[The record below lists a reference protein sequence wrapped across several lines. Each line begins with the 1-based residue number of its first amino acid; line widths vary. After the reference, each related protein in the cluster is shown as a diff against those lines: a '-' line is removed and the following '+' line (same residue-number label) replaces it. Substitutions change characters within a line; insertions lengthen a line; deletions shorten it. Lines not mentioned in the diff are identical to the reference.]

1 MLNSIF
7 LLPVGAV
14 LITIFS
20 MNSPDILASQTSQII
35 PLLGLVMFIMGL
47 SLKLEDFKRVAKRP
61 SVILLGISIQYL
73 LMPFYAWLLGQ
84 FPGVEHMLLVGLV
97 LVGASPGGVA
107 SNVVCYLAKGDVALS
122 ISLTAVATLCAVFL
136 TPFFTWL
143 YIGESIDV
151 PLQKMMLSIVK
162 IILLPV
168 GIGLI
173 VNHFCKEKLVKFQS
187 VFSQIAS
194 LAIIL
199 IIGIIVAKT
208 SADLKTLGVSIVLIV
223 VLHNLLGLLSGY
235 FIPALLGYDEK
246 TCKTIAIETGMQNSG
261 LGVALANQF
270 FSATAALPGAFF
282 SVWHNISGASLA
294 AYWARKNNNND

>member
-20 MNSPDILASQTSQII
+20 LNSPDILASQTSQII

-122 ISLTAVATLCAVFL
+122 ISLTAVATLCAVIL

-151 PLQKMMLSIVK
+151 PVQKMMLSIVK

-173 VNHFCKEKLVKFQS
+173 VNHYCKEKLVKFQS

>member
-20 MNSPDILASQTSQII
+20 LYFPDRLSAYTSQII

-47 SLKLEDFKRVAKRP
+47 SLKLEDFLRVLKRP
-61 SVILLGISIQYL
+61 NVILLGVSIQYL
-73 LMPFYAWLLGQ
+73 LMPFYAWALGQ
-84 FPGVEHMLLVGLV
+84 FPGIQQVLLVGLV

-122 ISLTAVATLCAVFL
+122 ISLTAVATILAVIL

-143 YIGESIDV
+143 YLGESINV
-151 PLQKMMLSIVK
+151 PVEKMMLSIVK

-168 GIGLI
+168 SLGLI
-173 VNHFCKEKLVKFQS
+173 VNHFSNDKLQKFQP

-194 LAIIL
+194 LAIIF
-199 IIGIIVAKT
+199 IVGIIVAKT
-208 SADLKTLGVSIVLIV
+208 AGDLKTLGLSIVLIV

-235 FIPALLGYDEK
+235 VIPALLGYDDK
-246 TCKTIAIETGMQNSG
+246 TCRTIAIETGMQNSG

-294 AYWARKNNNND
+294 AYWARKNNNNE